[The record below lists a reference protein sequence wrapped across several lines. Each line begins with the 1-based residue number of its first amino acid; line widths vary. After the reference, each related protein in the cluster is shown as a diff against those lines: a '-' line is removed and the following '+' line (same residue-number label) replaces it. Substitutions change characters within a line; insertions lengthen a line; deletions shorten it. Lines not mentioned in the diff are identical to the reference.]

1 MAAVGGPIES
11 ITIGGRAFAV
21 AQDAGVTRDLGGFTK
36 TVEMN
41 GDGTGRA
48 IMERR
53 PWLIEG
59 LTLNID
65 DDKGDQEFL
74 QDIADD
80 PDFTDFAVVFASG
93 AIYSGS
99 GTLTDAL
106 NFDNQKALGEAKFSG
121 PGKLTKQ

>member
-11 ITIGGRAFAV
+11 ITVSGRSFAV
-21 AQDAGVTRDLGGFTK
+21 AQDAGVTRDLGGFMS

-41 GDGTGRA
+41 GDGTGRD

-59 LTLNID
+59 LTVNID
-65 DDKGDQEFL
+65 DAQGDQEFL
-74 QDIADD
+74 QDVSDA
-80 PDFTDFAVVFASG
+80 PGFTDCSITFSSG
-93 AIYSGS
+93 EIYSGS
-99 GTLTDAL
+99 GKVTDAIA
-106 NFDNQKALGEAKFSG
+106 FDNQKSLAEIKLSG

>member
-11 ITIGGRAFAV
+11 VTISGRSFAV
-21 AQDAGVTRDLGGFTK
+21 AQDAGVSRDLGGFTS

-41 GDGTGRA
+41 GDGTGRD

-59 LTLNID
+59 LTVNTD
-65 DDKGDQEFL
+65 DDQSDQEFL
-74 QDIADD
+74 QNVADT
-80 PDFTDFAVVFASG
+80 PGFTDCSITFSSG
-93 AIYSGS
+93 TIYSGS
-99 GTLTDAL
+99 GKVTDAIAL
-106 NFDNQKALGEAKFSG
+106 DNQKSLTEIKLSG